1 MLELHNISPIT
12 TNDNDIVTV
21 CPLWHMKQN
30 GKSDCVNNVIG
41 NIKCNKGSLT
51 VEESHCITWDND
63 TESIRITHCLFAPIN
78 SEVCSNGSCYSL
90 SAKVSDPELNKQVC
104 GMFSRQ
110 GTQCKQCISG
120 YGHAAFSDGVS
131 CADCSKHRYMWVLN
145 LLLQLIFL
153 TFLFLVI
160 TILQIKGTT
169 CPLNIIITY
178 SQLII
183 NAVMDDSFYVL
194 K

>member
-1 MLELHNISPIT
+1 
-12 TNDNDIVTV
+12 
-21 CPLWHMKQN
+21 
-30 GKSDCVNNVIG
+30 
-41 NIKCNKGSLT
+41 
-51 VEESHCITWDND
+51 
-63 TESIRITHCLFAPIN
+63 
-78 SEVCSNGSCYSL
+78 
-90 SAKVSDPELNKQVC
+90 
-104 GMFSRQ
+104 MFNRQ

-131 CADCSKHRYMWVLN
+131 CADCSKHRYMWILN

-183 NAVMDDSFYVL
+183 NAVMDDSFLRTQITCYAGKKLSAVIYYFRDSKFRFPSL
-194 K
+194 GNPTIVRQHLTKGNQCSFL

>member
-63 TESIRITHCLFAPIN
+63 TESIRITRCLFAPIN

-90 SAKVSDPELNKQVC
+90 SAKYQIQNWTSRCVACSIDKEHNANNVLVDMDMLHFLMVFPVLTVQSIGACGSLICCSSSYFWHFCSWLSPYYKLKELPVLWISSLPTVS
-104 GMFSRQ
+104 
-110 GTQCKQCISG
+110 
-120 YGHAAFSDGVS
+120 
-131 CADCSKHRYMWVLN
+131 W
-145 LLLQLIFL
+145 
-153 TFLFLVI
+153 
-160 TILQIKGTT
+160 
-169 CPLNIIITY
+169 
-178 SQLII
+178 
-183 NAVMDDSFYVL
+183 
-194 K
+194 